1 MNFLIINLRFSNY
14 QLTKQKMK
22 HKKVLLICVLIFW
35 SFSPMAQVQVSQE
48 PFHHMVFQNKFI
60 RILDVWLQPN
70 DTTQFHV
77 HSTPSVFIY
86 LSNTRYTAQVK
97 GGGWIKDSSINGKT
111 WYRSFS
117 PDILIHRVANI
128 DSVPLHVNDIEI
140 LPSYPSRP
148 NGSSGSSK
156 DNTQTKPLNF
166 PVVYNNENA
175 IAYKLTGENFNT
187 KKIKG
192 RGPLVAE
199 LITGEEV
206 FFHDDKTNHSKELQ
220 IGRFQYIEPGTSFSF
235 FTKRKS
241 KMSMILIEIK

>member
-1 MNFLIINLRFSNY
+1 
-14 QLTKQKMK
+14 
-22 HKKVLLICVLIFW
+22 
-35 SFSPMAQVQVSQE
+35 
-48 PFHHMVFQNKFI
+48 MVFQNKFI

-97 GGGWIKDSSINGKT
+97 GGGWIRDSSINGKT

-140 LPSYPSRP
+140 LSSYPTRS
-148 NGSSGSSK
+148 NGSGGPAK
-156 DNTQTKPLNF
+156 DSTQIKPLNF
-166 PVVYNNENA
+166 PVVYNNKNT
-175 IAYKLTGENFNT
+175 IAYQLNDENFST

-199 LITGEEV
+199 LITGEKV
-206 FFHDDKTNHSKELQ
+206 FFHDYRTNQSKELQ
-220 IGRFQYIEPGTSFSF
+220 IGRFQYIEPGSSFYF

-241 KMSMILIEIK
+241 KMSMTLIEIK